1 MVRPPARAYGFSI
14 VLDVSQTGQGGDI
27 IRP

>member
-1 MVRPPARAYGFSI
+1 MVRPPARTYGFSI
-14 VLDVSQTGQGGDI
+14 VPDVSQTGQGGDL